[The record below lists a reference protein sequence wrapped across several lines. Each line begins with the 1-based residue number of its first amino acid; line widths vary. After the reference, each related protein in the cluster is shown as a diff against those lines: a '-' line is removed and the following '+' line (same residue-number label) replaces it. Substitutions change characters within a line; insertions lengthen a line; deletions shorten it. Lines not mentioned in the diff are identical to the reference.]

1 MKTIVKHILS
11 FNLFTLFALDFFL
24 LFALGRIVWGEIIPQ
39 AGSLGLLE
47 FVGLFMV
54 LYGVNILLE
63 HIPEPVRIRR

>member
-24 LFALGRIVWGEIIPQ
+24 LFALDRIVWGEIIPQ
-39 AGSLGLLE
+39 ASSLGLLE

-54 LYGVNILLE
+54 LAGVNILLE